1 MPHRFL
7 FTCLFS
13 VSLFLTINPA
23 VATVFKIATL
33 SPDGSSW
40 MKLLRAGAEEI
51 AVKTNQR
58 VKFKFYPGGVMGDDR
73 SVMRKIRVNQLQGGA
88 IAATSVSNYY
98 PDIQVYALPMLFHTV
113 DEVTYVRQHLDNK
126 LMKGLEENGF
136 VSFGIAGGGFAY
148 IMSLYPIQTVAELQ
162 QHKIWMPADDKM
174 ITSAVQAYEIQPIPL
189 SIGDVLTGLQT
200 GLIDTVGSPPIVT
213 LALQWQTQVKY
224 LTDMPLLYSSA
235 LLVIDKRSFSK
246 LSAADQKTVR
256 DVMQKVFQEMDL
268 NNIRDNKGALGALKK
283 QGITFVSPTP
293 VELQNWRDHAS
304 RAVTLVLKDGVI
316 SQSIYKE
323 ITQLLE
329 EYRKTH

>member
-1 MPHRFL
+1 MLHRFHS
-7 FTCLFS
+7 F
-13 VSLFLTINPA
+13 FLALITMLLAVNPA

-40 MKLLRAGAEEI
+40 MKLLRAGADEI
-51 AVKTNQR
+51 AEKTEQR

-88 IAATSVSNYY
+88 ISATSVSNYY

-113 DEVTYVRQHLDNK
+113 EEVTYVRQHLDKK
-126 LMKGLEENGF
+126 LIQGLEENGF

-148 IMSLYPIQTVAELQ
+148 IMSLSPIQTVAELQ
-162 QHKIWMPADDKM
+162 QHKVWMPADDKM
-174 ITSAVQAYEIQPIPL
+174 ITSAVQAYEVQPIPL

-235 LLVIDKRSFSK
+235 MLVIDKRSFKK
-246 LSAADQKTVR
+246 LSAADQQTVR
-256 DVMQKVFQEMDL
+256 EVMQKVFREMDL
-268 NNIRDNKGALGALKK
+268 NNIRDNKEALGALKN
-283 QGITFVSPTP
+283 QGITFITPTP
-293 VELQNWRDHAS
+293 EELQNWRDHAS
-304 RAVTLVLKDGVI
+304 RAVTLILKDGVI
-316 SQSIYKE
+316 SQGIYKE
-323 ITQLLE
+323 ITRLLE

>member
-1 MPHRFL
+1 MLHRFHSFFL
-7 FTCLFS
+7 ALITM
-13 VSLFLTINPA
+13 FLTASPA

-40 MKLLRAGAEEI
+40 MKLLRAGADEI
-51 AVKTNQR
+51 AEKTEQR

-88 IAATSVSNYY
+88 ISATSVSNYY

-113 DEVTYVRQHLDNK
+113 NEVTYVRQHLDKK
-126 LMKGLEENGF
+126 LIQGLEENGF

-148 IMSLYPIQTVAELQ
+148 IMSLSPIQTVAELQ
-162 QHKIWMPADDKM
+162 QHKVWMPADDKM
-174 ITSAVQAYEIQPIPL
+174 ITSAVQAYEVQPIPL

-235 LLVIDKRSFSK
+235 MLVIDKRSFKK
-246 LSAADQKTVR
+246 LSAADQQTVR
-256 DVMQKVFQEMDL
+256 EVMQKVFREMDL
-268 NNIRDNKGALGALKK
+268 NNIRDNKEALGALKN
-283 QGITFVSPTP
+283 QGITFITPTP
-293 VELQNWRDHAS
+293 EELQNWRDHAS
-304 RAVTLVLKDGVI
+304 RAVTLILKDGVI
-316 SQSIYKE
+316 SQGIYKE
-323 ITQLLE
+323 ITRLLE